1 MLRTW
6 GGLCCD
12 RGEVLLIGVAGL
24 RRGEI
29 AVVPG
34 VPLAAARCPLPA
46 ARCPLPAARSDSR
59 STSVHASGSSSPV
72 LLINP
77 QGRVE
82 DHRST
87 LNRVNDMVSMEANSA
102 IRWSFDGRRPTGR
115 CE

>member
-1 MLRTW
+1 M
-6 GGLCCD
+6 
-12 RGEVLLIGVAGL
+12 IGVAGL
-24 RRGEI
+24 RRGGI

-34 VPLAAARCPLPA
+34 IPLAAARCPL
-46 ARCPLPAARSDSR
+46 RLPFHVGPHQGLVLAI
-59 STSVHASGSSSPV
+59 
-72 LLINP
+72 LLIDP
-77 QGRVE
+77 RGLVE

>member
-34 VPLAAARCPLPA
+34 VPLAA